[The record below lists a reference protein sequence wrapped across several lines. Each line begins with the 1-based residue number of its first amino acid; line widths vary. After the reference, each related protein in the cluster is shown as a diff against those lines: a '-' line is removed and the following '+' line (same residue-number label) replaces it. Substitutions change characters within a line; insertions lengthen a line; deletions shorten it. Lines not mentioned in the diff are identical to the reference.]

1 MNNVRFNP
9 MSSIEIIILILA
21 IFAMIFILFIES
33 RISKRKLENKNEHGS
48 SKFADMKE
56 IEKTFIKEDLNN
68 INSVGFPVWYNKKNG
83 KFTDVYFDNKSPHFL
98 LIGSTGSGK
107 SVTVVIPEC
116 FMFATAKE
124 KHSVVVTD
132 PKAEIFNATSKVFK
146 DNGYDV
152 ITIDFRNPNKSNKIN
167 IMQPIINEW
176 KEYCHYNKIM
186 LFLFAHFLKKNKIK
200 LDSFDDKKYLI
211 KVKEKY
217 NLEDYLIDII
227 ENNRNDIND
236 IIMNK
241 KMYDVK
247 YFDDSSKNGILLK
260 DYLLSKSNEEIILMI
275 REYQNLSSKHQ
286 AESNRLVISLAD
298 LIFVDKETND
308 KFWINSAK
316 QLFIGICGIFLEDYQ
331 NGLISENKINISSVK
346 KFQNSSLIK
355 ENQTF
360 LQRNVN
366 SRKYG
371 SLSKDYLTSILSA
384 AENTYKSI
392 TAVFGE
398 KMAIFDDLNV
408 ENVTSTNEFNFTDLG
423 SKPTALYIIVPDEDR
438 AYFQLVT
445 IIIGML
451 TKDLT
456 RFANLPEN
464 KGQLPIMVEW
474 ILDEFANC
482 PPLNSIETLV
492 SVARSRRMRFQF
504 FIQSYGQ
511 LSQVYGKDVAS
522 IIQDNCALVY
532 LKTNTV
538 ETAEIIAK
546 KLGKAT
552 VETHSMSKSTDIMKV
567 GANKTTSL
575 MGKELL
581 TATEIISLKYKT
593 IIFPTISN
601 PIFRDTYLYSD
612 LFPQFKNL
620 SGIDRETKVLK
631 RVTSNYYTVEEL
643 RKKSEVKSENKLNEA
658 TKNIQMQFNQTIQRE
673 VNKAKKTA
681 FLKEESPVN
690 DFIEN
695 LVNKLFT
702 NNEVTVNESEESYTL
717 LINKIINKIE
727 VKEIEDYTL
736 TNYSLSVSRNL
747 SKGFTKI
754 TIWNSTKEKKI

>member
-9 MSSIEIIILILA
+9 MSSIEIIILILV
-21 IFAMIFILFIES
+21 IFAMIFILFIEP

-68 INSVGFPVWYNKKNG
+68 INSVGFPVWYSKKSG
-83 KFTDVYFDNKSPHFL
+83 KFTDVYFDNKSPHYL

-167 IMQPIINEW
+167 IMQPIINDW

-200 LDSFDDKKYLI
+200 LDSFDDKKYLT

-217 NLEDYLIDII
+217 NLEDYLVDII
-227 ENNRNDIND
+227 ENNRNDINE
-236 IIMNK
+236 IIKDK

-247 YFDDSSKNGILLK
+247 YFDDSLKNGILLK

-331 NGLISENKINISSVK
+331 NGLIPENKINISSVK

-408 ENVTSTNEFNFTDLG
+408 ENVISTNEFNFTDLG

-552 VETHSMSKSTDIMKV
+552 IETHSMSKSTDIMKV

-620 SGIDRETKVLK
+620 SGIDRETKILK

-643 RKKSEVKSENKLNEA
+643 KKKSEVKSEIKLNEA

-673 VNKAKKTA
+673 VNKARKTA

-695 LVNKLFT
+695 LANKLFT

-736 TNYSLSVSRNL
+736 ANYSLSVSRNL

-754 TIWNSTKEKKI
+754 TIWDSTKEKRI

>member
-9 MSSIEIIILILA
+9 MSSIEIIILILV
-21 IFAMIFILFIES
+21 IFAMIFILFIEP
-33 RISKRKLENKNEHGS
+33 RINKRKLENKNEHGS

-186 LFLFAHFLKKNKIK
+186 LFLFAHFLKKNKVK
-200 LDSFDDKKYLI
+200 LDSFDDKKYLT

-217 NLEDYLIDII
+217 NLEDYLVDII
-227 ENNRNDIND
+227 ENNRNDINE
-236 IIMNK
+236 IIKDK

-552 VETHSMSKSTDIMKV
+552 IETHSMSKSTDIMKV

-643 RKKSEVKSENKLNEA
+643 KKKSEVKSEIKLNEA

-673 VNKAKKTA
+673 VNKARKTA

-695 LVNKLFT
+695 LANKLFT
-702 NNEVTVNESEESYTL
+702 NNEVIVNESEESYTL

-736 TNYSLSVSRNL
+736 ANYSLSVSRNL

-754 TIWNSTKEKKI
+754 TIWDSTKEKRI

>member
-9 MSSIEIIILILA
+9 MSSIEIIILILV
-21 IFAMIFILFIES
+21 IFAMIFILFIEP

-68 INSVGFPVWYNKKNG
+68 INSVGFPVWYSKKSG
-83 KFTDVYFDNKSPHFL
+83 KFTDVYFDNKSPHYL

-200 LDSFDDKKYLI
+200 LDSFDDKKYLT

-217 NLEDYLIDII
+217 NLEDYLVDII
-227 ENNRNDIND
+227 ENNRNDINE
-236 IIMNK
+236 IIKDK

-247 YFDDSSKNGILLK
+247 YFDDSLKNGILLK

-331 NGLISENKINISSVK
+331 NGLIPENKINISSVK

-408 ENVTSTNEFNFTDLG
+408 ENVISTNEFNFTDLG

-552 VETHSMSKSTDIMKV
+552 IETHSMSKSTDIMKV

-620 SGIDRETKVLK
+620 SGIDRETKILK

-643 RKKSEVKSENKLNEA
+643 KKKSEVKSEIKLNEA

-673 VNKAKKTA
+673 VNKARKTA

-695 LVNKLFT
+695 LANKLFT
-702 NNEVTVNESEESYTL
+702 NNEITVNESEESYTL

-736 TNYSLSVSRNL
+736 ANYSLSVSRNL

-754 TIWNSTKEKKI
+754 TIWDSTKEKRI

>member
-9 MSSIEIIILILA
+9 MSSIEIIILILV
-21 IFAMIFILFIES
+21 IFAMIFILFIEP

-68 INSVGFPVWYNKKNG
+68 INSVGFPVWYSKKSG
-83 KFTDVYFDNKSPHFL
+83 KFTDVYFDNKSPHYL

-200 LDSFDDKKYLI
+200 LDSFDDKKYLT

-217 NLEDYLIDII
+217 NLEDYLVDII
-227 ENNRNDIND
+227 ENNRNDINE
-236 IIMNK
+236 IIKNK

-247 YFDDSSKNGILLK
+247 YFDDSLKNGILLK

-331 NGLISENKINISSVK
+331 NGLIPENKINISSVK

-408 ENVTSTNEFNFTDLG
+408 ENVISTNEFNFTDLG

-552 VETHSMSKSTDIMKV
+552 IETHSMSKSTDIMKV

-620 SGIDRETKVLK
+620 SGIDRETKILK

-643 RKKSEVKSENKLNEA
+643 KKKSEVKSEIKLNEA

-673 VNKAKKTA
+673 VNKARKTA

-695 LVNKLFT
+695 LANKLFT

-736 TNYSLSVSRNL
+736 ANYSLSVSRNL

-754 TIWNSTKEKKI
+754 TIWDSTKEKRI